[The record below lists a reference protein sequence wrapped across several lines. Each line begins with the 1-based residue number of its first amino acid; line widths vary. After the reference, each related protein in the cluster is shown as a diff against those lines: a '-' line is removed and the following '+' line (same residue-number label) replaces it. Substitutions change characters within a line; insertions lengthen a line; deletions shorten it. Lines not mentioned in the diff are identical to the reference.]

1 MVDEF
6 RRRDEYRRP
15 MSSFRL
21 SSVLWLLVFAFA
33 GCADPRARAE
43 KTIREVGVEQIR
55 KDAALLYKELFAS
68 RPNDFQVV
76 RRAAWPKSFQRL
88 NPLRVGAYQDGFS
101 IALSAEA
108 GGEEGLYVVP
118 QHMERLPN
126 FAQAARY
133 EEIADGVFWYS
144 FGN

>member
-1 MVDEF
+1 M
-6 RRRDEYRRP
+6 
-15 MSSFRL
+15 L
-21 SSVLWLLVFAFA
+21 SIRHFCALWLLVFVLA
-33 GCADPRARAE
+33 GCADPRAKAE
-43 KTIREVGVEQIR
+43 KTVREVGVEQLR
-55 KDAALLYKELFAS
+55 KDAAFLYKELFAS

-76 RRAAWPKSFQRL
+76 RRSAWPKSFQRL

-118 QHMERLPN
+118 QHMDRLPN
-126 FAQAARY
+126 VAQVARY
-133 EEIADGVFWYS
+133 EEIVDGIFWYS